1 MGSFASSLRELDI
14 CSRLNNSSLI
24 ILMSHM
30 FSVFQLLQAC
40 MQADCSPFQAEIGK
54 FRFLNELI
62 KLVSP
67 KYLGNLTSAMVKNK
81 IIDLLMLWSEK
92 YPKETKIKEAF
103 DMLIKQGVVV
113 SFC

>member
-1 MGSFASSLRELDI
+1 MECNCSSF
-14 CSRLNNSSLI
+14 
-24 ILMSHM
+24 
-30 FSVFQLLQAC
+30 QT
-40 MQADCSPFQAEIGK
+40 EIGK

-67 KYLGNLTSAMVKNK
+67 KYLGNSTPSVIKNK
-81 IIDLLMLWSEK
+81 IVILLKQWSYR

-113 SFC
+113 RYCYVIVP